1 MISRGAREAMNEIDE
16 VAEEELDDQ
25 RKYQPRRDYY
35 ETALDEVAE
44 YGTYEDL
51 DRMKDLIIRSLK
63 YNDSPMDKVMTYRK
77 ARNILKSEGNVPP
90 AHSPLHRAGRTS

>member
-25 RKYQPRRDYY
+25 RKYRPRRDYY

-51 DRMKDLIIRSLK
+51 DRMKDLIIRSMK
-63 YNDSPMDKVMTYRK
+63 YNSSPMDKVYTYRK
-77 ARNILKSEGNVPP
+77 ARNILKRDGNLPP
-90 AHSPLHRAGRTS
+90 AYSPLHRAGNVS